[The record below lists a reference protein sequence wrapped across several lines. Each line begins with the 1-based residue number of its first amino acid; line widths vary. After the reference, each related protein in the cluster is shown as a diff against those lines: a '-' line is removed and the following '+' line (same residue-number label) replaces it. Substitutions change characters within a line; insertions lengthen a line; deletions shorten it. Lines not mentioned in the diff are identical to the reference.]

1 MEAPTQSVEEGRTL
15 ALLWTGILAG
25 PLAWAFDEVVGYSAT
40 AHECSTGHMFLLHS
54 LTVGGLLVCAAGL
67 LCGWTAWTHYRLSN
81 GSPPNGRLDRIRA
94 MAIAGMALS
103 SAFALVIIATQIPK
117 WILSPCD

>member
-1 MEAPTQSVEEGRTL
+1 MEARTQAVEQGRPL

-40 AHECSTGHMFLLHS
+40 AHECSTGHMFLLHA
-54 LTVGGLLVCAAGL
+54 LTVGGLLACAAGF
-67 LCGWTAWTHYRLSN
+67 LCAWNAWTHYHAGD
-81 GSPPNGRLDRIRA
+81 GSSADGRLERIRA

-103 SAFALVIIATQIPK
+103 SSFALVIIATQIPK
-117 WILSPCD
+117 WILNPCD

>member
-1 MEAPTQSVEEGRTL
+1 MEAPTQTVEEGRTL
-15 ALLWTGILAG
+15 ALLWIGILSG

-40 AHECSTGHMFLLHS
+40 AHECSTGRMFLLHS
-54 LTVGGLLVCAAGL
+54 LTVAGLLVCAAGL
-67 LCGWTAWTHYRLSN
+67 LCGWSAWTHYRS
-81 GSPPNGRLDRIRA
+81 SEAPPLNGRLDRIRA
-94 MAIAGMALS
+94 MAIAGIALS

>member
-1 MEAPTQSVEEGRTL
+1 MEAPAQAVEEGRTL
-15 ALLWTGILAG
+15 ALLWIGILAG

-67 LCGWTAWTHYRLSN
+67 LCAWNAWNRYRASN
-81 GSPPNGRLDRIRA
+81 GSAVNGRLDRIRA
-94 MAIAGMALS
+94 MAIAGIALS
-103 SAFALVIIATQIPK
+103 SAFALVIVATQIPK

>member
-1 MEAPTQSVEEGRTL
+1 MEAPTQTVEEGRTL
-15 ALLWTGILAG
+15 ALLWIGILAG

-54 LTVGGLLVCAAGL
+54 LTVGGLLVCAAGP
-67 LCGWTAWTHYRLSN
+67 LCGWSAWTRYRASN
-81 GSPPNGRLDRIRA
+81 GLPVNGRLDRIRA